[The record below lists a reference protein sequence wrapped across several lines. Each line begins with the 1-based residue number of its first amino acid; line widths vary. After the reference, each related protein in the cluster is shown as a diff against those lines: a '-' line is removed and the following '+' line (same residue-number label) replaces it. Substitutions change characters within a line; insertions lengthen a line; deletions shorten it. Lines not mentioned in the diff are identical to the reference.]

1 MSAMCKASIIICTHN
16 PRPNYLQRVLSALRD
31 QTLSTAHWELL
42 LIDNASEVP
51 LAPQWDLSW
60 HPNARHI
67 VENELGVAIARR
79 RGMLEASTDLLIF
92 VDDDN
97 VLDRNYL
104 LEAVRIKHEWPQLGV
119 WGAGAIVPEFE
130 VAPQPDVAK
139 LLEYLALR
147 EMTKPQWSNVF
158 PLRCEQ
164 FRATPWG
171 AGMCL
176 RSHVAAA
183 YRQWCE
189 KSVIHIASRRGKS
202 EGKSVLLSG
211 EDTEMCYV
219 ACEQGNGMGTFPQL
233 RLIHLIPK
241 ERVTEKYLL
250 KVFEGTVMSNLLLEY
265 KWAGRLPNRP
275 LRRWGLLS
283 ILKNLLTHRGI
294 DRRMYLATVR
304 AEVTAGRIIAASQS
318 SQKSTI
324 GTQGDDLIVR
334 EESEM
339 P

>member
-1 MSAMCKASIIICTHN
+1 MMSAMCKASIIICTHN
-16 PRPNYLQRVLSALRD
+16 PRPNYLQRVLNALRD

-51 LAPQWDLSW
+51 LAPQWGLSW

-67 VENELGVAIARR
+67 VENELGVAISRR

-119 WGAGAIVPEFE
+119 WGSGAIVPEFE
-130 VAPQPDVAK
+130 VAPQPDAAK
-139 LLEYLALR
+139 LLSYLALR
-147 EMTKPQWSNVF
+147 EMTKPQWSNVV
-158 PLRCEQ
+158 PLRCQQ

-189 KSVIHIASRRGKS
+189 KSVIDIGSRS
-202 EGKSVLLSG
+202 E
-211 EDTEMCYV
+211 DIEMCYV
-219 ACEQGNGMGTFPQL
+219 ACEQGDGMGTFPQL

-241 ERVTEKYLL
+241 ERVTVKYLL
-250 KVFEGTVMSNLLLEY
+250 KVFEGTVMTNLLLEY

-275 LRRWGLLS
+275 LQPWGLLS
-283 ILKNLLTHRGI
+283 ILKNLLTHQGI
-294 DRRMYLATVR
+294 DRRIYLAKVR
-304 AEVTAGRIIAASQS
+304 AEVTAGQIIAASQL
-318 SQKSTI
+318 I
-324 GTQGDDLIVR
+324 G
-334 EESEM
+334 
-339 P
+339 PH

>member
-1 MSAMCKASIIICTHN
+1 MMSAMCKASIIICTHN
-16 PRPNYLQRVLSALRD
+16 PRPNYLQRVLNALRD

-67 VENELGVAIARR
+67 VENELGVAISRR

-119 WGAGAIVPEFE
+119 WGSGAIVPEFE
-130 VAPQPDVAK
+130 VAPQPDAAK
-139 LLEYLALR
+139 LLAYLALR
-147 EMTKPQWSNVF
+147 EMTKAQWSNVF
-158 PLRCEQ
+158 PLRCRQ

-189 KSVIHIASRRGKS
+189 KSVIDIVSRR
-202 EGKSVLLSG
+202 GKSVLLSG
-211 EDTEMCYV
+211 EDIEMCYV
-219 ACEQGNGMGTFPQL
+219 ACEQGDGMGTFPQL

-241 ERVTEKYLL
+241 ERVTVKYLL

-275 LRRWGLLS
+275 LRPWGLLS
-283 ILKNLLTHRGI
+283 ILKNLLTHQGI
-294 DRRMYLATVR
+294 DRRIYLANVR
-304 AEVTAGRIIAASQS
+304 AEVTAGQIIAASQS
-318 SQKSTI
+318 SQKLTM
-324 GTQGDDLIVR
+324 GTQAG
-334 EESEM
+334 
-339 P
+339 

>member
-1 MSAMCKASIIICTHN
+1 MMSAMCKASIIICTHN

-67 VENELGVAIARR
+67 VENELGVAVTRR

-119 WGAGAIVPEFE
+119 WGSGAIVPEFE
-130 VAPQPDVAK
+130 VAPQPDAAK
-139 LLEYLALR
+139 LLPYLALR

-158 PLRCEQ
+158 PLRCRQ

-189 KSVIHIASRRGKS
+189 KSVIDIASRRGKS
-202 EGKSVLLSG
+202 VLLAG
-211 EDTEMCYV
+211 EDIEMCYV
-219 ACEQGNGMGTFPQL
+219 ACEQGDGMGTFPQL

-241 ERVTEKYLL
+241 ERVTVKYLL

-275 LRRWGLLS
+275 LRPRGLLS
-283 ILKNLLTHRGI
+283 ILKNLLTHQGI
-294 DRRMYLATVR
+294 DRRIYLANVR
-304 AEVTAGRIIAASQS
+304 AEVTAGQIIAASQS
-318 SQKSTI
+318 SQKSTM
-324 GTQGDDLIVR
+324 GTQAG
-334 EESEM
+334 
-339 P
+339 

>member
-1 MSAMCKASIIICTHN
+1 
-16 PRPNYLQRVLSALRD
+16 
-31 QTLSTAHWELL
+31 
-42 LIDNASEVP
+42 
-51 LAPQWDLSW
+51 
-60 HPNARHI
+60 
-67 VENELGVAIARR
+67 
-79 RGMLEASTDLLIF
+79 

-119 WGAGAIVPEFE
+119 WGSGAIVPEFE

-158 PLRCEQ
+158 PLRCQQ

-189 KSVIHIASRRGKS
+189 KSVIDIASRRGKS
-202 EGKSVLLSG
+202 VLLGG
-211 EDTEMCYV
+211 EDIEMCYV
-219 ACEQGNGMGTFPQL
+219 ACEQGNGMGTFPHL

-250 KVFEGTVMSNLLLEY
+250 KVFEGTLMSNLLLEY

-275 LRRWGLLS
+275 LRPRGLLS

-294 DRRMYLATVR
+294 DRRIYLATVR
-304 AEVTAGRIIAASQS
+304 AEVTAGQIIAASQS
-318 SQKSTI
+318 SQNSTM
-324 GTQGDDLIVR
+324 GTQAG
-334 EESEM
+334 
-339 P
+339 

>member
-1 MSAMCKASIIICTHN
+1 
-16 PRPNYLQRVLSALRD
+16 
-31 QTLSTAHWELL
+31 
-42 LIDNASEVP
+42 
-51 LAPQWDLSW
+51 
-60 HPNARHI
+60 
-67 VENELGVAIARR
+67 
-79 RGMLEASTDLLIF
+79 MLEASTDLLIF

-119 WGAGAIVPEFE
+119 WGSGAIVPEFE

-189 KSVIHIASRRGKS
+189 KSVIHIESRRGKS
-202 EGKSVLLSG
+202 VLLGG
-211 EDTEMCYV
+211 EDIEMCYV
-219 ACEQGNGMGTFPQL
+219 ACEQGDGMGTFPQL

-241 ERVTEKYLL
+241 ERVTVKYLL

-265 KWAGRLPNRP
+265 KWTGRLPNRP
-275 LRRWGLLS
+275 LRPRGLLS
-283 ILKNLLTHRGI
+283 ILKNLLTHHGI
-294 DRRMYLATVR
+294 DRRIYLANVR
-304 AEVTAGRIIAASQS
+304 AEVTAGQIIAASQS
-318 SQKSTI
+318 SQKSTM
-324 GTQGDDLIVR
+324 GTQAG
-334 EESEM
+334 
-339 P
+339 

>member
-51 LAPQWDLSW
+51 LASQWDLSW

-119 WGAGAIVPEFE
+119 WGSGAIIPEFE

-139 LLEYLALR
+139 LLPYLALR
-147 EMTKPQWSNVF
+147 ETTKPQWSNVF
-158 PLRCEQ
+158 PLRC
-164 FRATPWG
+164 RLPWATPWG

-176 RSHVAAA
+176 RSHVAPA
-183 YRQWCE
+183 YRQCCE

-202 EGKSVLLSG
+202 VLLSG
-211 EDTEMCYV
+211 EDIEMCYV

-233 RLIHLIPK
+233 RLTHLIPK
-241 ERVTEKYLL
+241 ERVTAKYLL
-250 KVFEGTVMSNLLLEY
+250 KVFEGTAMSNLLLEH
-265 KWAGRLPNRP
+265 KWAGTLPNRP
-275 LRRWGLLS
+275 LRPRGLLS
-283 ILKNLLTHRGI
+283 ILKNLLTQRGI
-294 DRRMYLATVR
+294 DRRMYLANVR

-324 GTQGDDLIVR
+324 GAQSSRVDKII
-334 EESEM
+334 EA
-339 P
+339 

>member
-1 MSAMCKASIIICTHN
+1 VGKMMSAMCKASIIICTHN

-31 QTLSTAHWELL
+31 QTLSTAQWELL

-67 VENELGVAIARR
+67 VENELGVAISRR

-119 WGAGAIVPEFE
+119 WGSGAIVPEFE
-130 VAPQPDVAK
+130 AAPQPDAAK
-139 LLEYLALR
+139 LLSYLALR

-158 PLRCEQ
+158 PLRCRQ

-176 RSHVAAA
+176 RSHVATA

-189 KSVIHIASRRGKS
+189 KSVIDIGSRR
-202 EGKSVLLSG
+202 GKSVLLSG
-211 EDTEMCYV
+211 EDIEMCYV
-219 ACEQGNGMGTFPQL
+219 ACEQGDGMGTFPQL

-241 ERVTEKYLL
+241 ERVTVKYLL

-275 LRRWGLLS
+275 LRAWGLLS
-283 ILKNLLTHRGI
+283 ILKNLLTHQGI
-294 DRRMYLATVR
+294 DRRIFLANVR
-304 AEVTAGRIIAASQS
+304 AEVTAGQIIAASQS
-318 SQKSTI
+318 PVKKP
-324 GTQGDDLIVR
+324 V
-334 EESEM
+334 
-339 P
+339 